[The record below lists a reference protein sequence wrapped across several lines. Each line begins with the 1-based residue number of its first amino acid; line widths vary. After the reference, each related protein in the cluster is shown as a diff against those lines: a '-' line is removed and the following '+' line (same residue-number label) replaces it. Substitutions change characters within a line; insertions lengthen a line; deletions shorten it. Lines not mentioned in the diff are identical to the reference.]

1 MHLAIDGDIA
11 SLTLR
16 DVNNV
21 SQVGYKVIV
30 RKDSEEQTTDFST
43 KYVNAN
49 AKGITPFI
57 VNKSGVYY
65 CDLNYDAN
73 IGADDLAKLR
83 IILLTGEENIL
94 ADLNSDGSE
103 NIIDLVRMKKVLSS
117 SSQTVV
123 SDSEKYNYS
132 FKLSGIADSAEGSE
146 VILQPYYIVD
156 GVQVNGTSI
165 QLK

>member
-1 MHLAIDGDIA
+1 M
-11 SLTLR
+11 
-16 DVNNV
+16 
-21 SQVGYKVIV
+21 
-30 RKDSEEQTTDFST
+30 
-43 KYVNAN
+43 
-49 AKGITPFI
+49 
-57 VNKSGVYY
+57 
-65 CDLNYDAN
+65 
-73 IGADDLAKLR
+73 
-83 IILLTGEENIL
+83 TGEENIL

-117 SSQTVV
+117 SSQTVI